1 MSRLP
6 PFIRKNA
13 RSPIA
18 TATPA
23 TLATKRADCSN
34 NSNCSSST
42 PPAAKAIR
50 PQTVAG
56 IATVAV
62 AGAPDEY
69 WLTFYEERAAIREYD
84 GGLSRPDAEAGALQD
99 TIAHW
104 LASNTLTPGVPED
117 GCMHCASALPVDYRV
132 AVLAGPGH
140 AWLHTACLQEM
151 TQARLAL
158 AWREVRRLL
167 GFNNPDE

>member
-13 RSPIA
+13 RSPLA

-23 TLATKRADCSN
+23 TPATKRADCSN
-34 NSNCSSST
+34 NSNCSSSD

-56 IATVAV
+56 MATVAV

-69 WLTFYEERAAIREYD
+69 WLIFYEERAAIREYE
-84 GGLSRPDAEAGALQD
+84 GGLTRPDAEAGALQD
-99 TIAHW
+99 AIAHW
-104 LASNTLTPGVPED
+104 LARNPLTPGVPED
-117 GCMHCASALPVDYRV
+117 GCMHCAGTLPVDYRV
-132 AVLAGPGH
+132 AVLASPGH
-140 AWLHTACLQEM
+140 AWLHPTCMREM
-151 TQARLAL
+151 NEARLAL
-158 AWREVRRLL
+158 AGREVRRLL
-167 GFNNPDE
+167 GF